1 MDIGVLLHM
10 YMNIK
15 KEKKEGT
22 AGLSGWRQ
30 RNRYAEWRRIFFVR
44 ALLLM

>member
-10 YMNIK
+10 YMNTK

-30 RNRYAEWRRIFFVR
+30 RNRYAECKVRNLRIHP
-44 ALLLM
+44 

>member
-1 MDIGVLLHM
+1 MDICVLLHM
-10 YMNIK
+10 YMNTK

-30 RNRYAEWRRIFFVR
+30 SNRYAEWRRIFFVR